1 MSVREDVA
9 DAAAAAIVAVG
20 LDHIVVAEAE
30 RLADFL
36 QHGGLVDAS
45 VDIDYRP
52 VVRRVPHH
60 APAGEVYVVAF
71 FFCGAPKLN
80 VTV

>member
-1 MSVREDVA
+1 MSVREDIA
-9 DAAAAAIVAVG
+9 DAATAAVVAVG
-20 LDHIVVAEAE
+20 LDDVVVADVE
-30 RLADFL
+30 RRLDLL
-36 QHGGLVDAS
+36 QHVRLVDAP
-45 VDIDYRP
+45 VDVDYRP

-71 FFCGAPKLN
+71 FFGGAPKLN